1 MTSPA
6 SFNTP
11 ARAIEYAMKDAGLLS
26 RGDLPDSDQYA
37 EYGNRL
43 NDMINLWQT
52 QGLKLW
58 LNYDLPITLTQG
70 VGKYTLGASGTVVM
84 TKPMRIFDSFTIN
97 SGGTRRPLTIISRAE
112 YNRLSNVTNQGAL
125 NSVFVDKQQTY
136 LGVYFWMVPDSV
148 AATDTAYLT
157 IQQAVQNFTGLND
170 QMNFPQEWF
179 MALRWGLADD
189 ICGGQSKS
197 IMDRCQQRATTYRTA
212 LEDWDVEDASTFWQP
227 DQRATTA
234 SNSFR

>member
-6 SFNTP
+6 SLNTP
-11 ARAIEYAMKDAGLLS
+11 ARVIEYAMKDAGLLS

-43 NDMINLWQT
+43 NDLINIMQT

-58 LNYDLPITLTQG
+58 LNYDMPLALTQG
-70 VGKYTLGASGTVVM
+70 VGKYLVTASGLVVV
-84 TKPMRIFDSFTIN
+84 TKPMRVFDAFTIN
-97 SGGTRRPLTIISRAE
+97 ISGVRRPLTIISRAE

-136 LGVYFWMVPDSV
+136 LGIYFWMVPDAV
-148 AATDTAYLT
+148 AATDTPYLT
-157 IQQAVQNFTGLND
+157 VQQAVANFTNLND

-179 MALRWGLADD
+179 MSLRWGLADD
-189 ICGGQSKS
+189 ICGGQSKA
-197 IMDRCQQRATTYRTA
+197 IMDRCQQRAVLYRTA

-227 DQRATTA
+227 DSRATTA
-234 SNSFR
+234 ATSFR

>member
-1 MTSPA
+1 
-6 SFNTP
+6 
-11 ARAIEYAMKDAGLLS
+11 MKDAGLLS
-26 RGDLPDSDQYA
+26 RGDIPDSDQYA

-70 VGKYTLGASGTVVM
+70 LGNYTLGPTGTVVM
-84 TKPMRIFDSFTIN
+84 SKPMRIFDSFTIN
-97 SGGTRRPLTIISRAE
+97 TGGTRRPLTIISRAE

-125 NSVFVDKQQTY
+125 NSVWVDKQQTY
-136 LGVYFWMVPDSV
+136 LGVYFWMVPDAV
-148 AATDTAYLT
+148 AATDTPYLT
-157 IQQAVQNFTGLND
+157 VQQAVANFTGLTD

-179 MALRWGLADD
+179 LALRWGLADD
-189 ICGGQSKS
+189 ICTGQSKA
-197 IMDRCQQRATTYRTA
+197 IMDRCQQRATAYRQT
-212 LEDWDVEDASTFWQP
+212 LDDWDVEDASTFWQP